1 MLSIMP
7 RRTATSSWLVS
18 DDCATDRRDAGQRM
32 IKKWSILRGFYLQTS
47 ASLSEMPAQSG
58 GAFKLTF

>member
-1 MLSIMP
+1 
-7 RRTATSSWLVS
+7 VS